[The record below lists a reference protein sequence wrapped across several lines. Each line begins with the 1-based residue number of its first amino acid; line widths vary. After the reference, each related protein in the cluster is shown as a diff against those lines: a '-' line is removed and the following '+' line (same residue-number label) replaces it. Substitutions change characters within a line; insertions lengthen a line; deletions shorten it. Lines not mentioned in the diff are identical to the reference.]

1 MKLLLENWREY
12 NRLNERINALDPDT
26 GKRFVLDLLKE
37 VSESDNIIQIPEEEL
52 AAIKEWGG
60 LEGEPSF
67 LGQGSRGKAYR
78 FGDKVLKF
86 TNDRRETEGAA
97 LLIGKPHPNVYDVIA
112 AGSRTRE
119 NMERSTGTKQTAP
132 YIIVYE
138 FLDYPTNAMTD
149 VAELLYYMI
158 RRKDKQLFYNW
169 ENSSLKEAKELIAQ
183 FLQAIKE
190 EPTLLGEPA
199 SASTNVRPKIKEIS
213 DAIGWGPR
221 EHKLFETM
229 WTLLGGAYNPYL
241 NSVEE
246 AQEYTNKILN
256 DPRLDYFHQ
265 LASGLTFL
273 KENGIKFDDLKASN
287 VMEKNGQ
294 AAIIDVGYS
303 LIEGNPEL
311 PEIEQ

>member
-1 MKLLLENWREY
+1 MKLLLENWRGY
-12 NRLNERINALDPDT
+12 MLLNERINSLDPDS
-26 GKRFVLDLLKE
+26 GKRFVLDVLKE
-37 VSESDNIIQIPEEEL
+37 VSEDDNSISIPDEEM
-52 AAIKEWGG
+52 AAIRSWGD
-60 LEGEPSF
+60 LKGEPSF
-67 LGQGSRGKAYR
+67 LGSGSRGSAYK
-78 FGDKVLKF
+78 FENKVLKF
-86 TNDRRETEGAA
+86 TNDRRETQGAA
-97 LLIGKPHPNVYDVIA
+97 LLVGKSHPNVYDVLA
-112 AGSRTRE
+112 AGSRTKE
-119 NMERSTGTKQTAP
+119 NMEKSSGTKRTAP

-149 VAELLYYMI
+149 VAELLYYKI

-169 ENSSLKEAKELIAQ
+169 ESSSLEKAKELIAQ

-190 EPTLLGEPA
+190 EPALLGEPA
-199 SASTNVRPKIKEIS
+199 SASIDVRPKIKEIS

-221 EHKLFETM
+221 EHKLFEII
-229 WTLLGGAYNPYL
+229 WTLLGGAYNPHL

-246 AQEYTNKILN
+246 AEEYTNRILN

-287 VMEKNGQ
+287 VMEKNGH

-311 PEIEQ
+311 PEVEQ

>member
-1 MKLLLENWREY
+1 ML
-12 NRLNERINALDPDT
+12 LNERINSLDPDS
-26 GKRFVLDLLKE
+26 GKRFVLDVLKE
-37 VSESDNIIQIPEEEL
+37 VSEDDNSIPIPDGEM
-52 AAIKEWGG
+52 AAIRSWGE

-67 LGQGSRGKAYR
+67 LGSGSRGSAYK
-78 FGDKVLKF
+78 FGNKVLKF
-86 TNDRRETEGAA
+86 TNDRRETQGAA
-97 LLIGKPHPNVYDVIA
+97 LLVGKSHPNVYDVLA
-112 AGSRTRE
+112 AGSRTKE
-119 NMERSTGTKQTAP
+119 NMEKSSGTKRTAP

-149 VAELLYYMI
+149 VAELLYYKI

-169 ENSSLKEAKELIAQ
+169 ESSSLEKAKELIAQ

-190 EPTLLGEPA
+190 EPALLGEPA
-199 SASTNVRPKIKEIS
+199 SASIDVRPKIKEIS

-221 EHKLFETM
+221 EHKLFEII

-246 AQEYTNKILN
+246 AEEYTNRILN

-287 VMEKNGQ
+287 VMEKNGH

-311 PEIEQ
+311 PEVEQ